1 MDFGLGSWCSFLLWG
16 LMGRSCTR
24 FAFVLWGCYFW
35 QIFLSGVGKT
45 SCFYVNYVGI
55 VGFIINWWTLLVLPL
70 IVVEAWADA
79 E

>member
-55 VGFIINWWTLLVLPL
+55 VGIHHKLVDTTGASTHCGGG
-70 IVVEAWADA
+70 VG
-79 E
+79 